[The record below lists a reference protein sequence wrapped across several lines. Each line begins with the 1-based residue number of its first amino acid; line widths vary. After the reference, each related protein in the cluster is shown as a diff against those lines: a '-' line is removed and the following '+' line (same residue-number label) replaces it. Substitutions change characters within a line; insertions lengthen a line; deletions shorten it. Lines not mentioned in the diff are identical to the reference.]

1 MARMGQLLDVVT
13 LITYDTKVLAISY
26 LRNSDFAMIS
36 NPVRTLAA
44 PFRPWMGFAARR
56 NRPFQVIA
64 GSQAVL
70 AAFATDA
77 LFVPFLLVL
86 GANPAFVTFVGLL
99 PVLGSAAQAF
109 MPAAL
114 RRTDGNLRAITVVLT
129 AATETRGIWFAL
141 VAAAVALHVVTDA
154 VAIALVALVVL
165 VSCSG
170 ALVAEATLFSWL
182 AIVLPDGQRREL
194 TPKMMGV
201 TAGASALLLLPAG
214 VVLGTV
220 DATTASWLYVAF
232 FGFGFV
238 ASLPLVR
245 TVARLP
251 GPGRVTIPR
260 ATAAPAP
267 TPALRSF
274 VRSSTWNAVG
284 VGMTPY
290 FGVFAVAVLGMSPG
304 FAVILSGVWA
314 LASLLTSAV
323 LGAVLAQVSSARMLR
338 AMYALRGVGM
348 LLCLAAFPGNGAAG
362 AILVAAVTISAVGY
376 SGTVLA
382 QTERLFR
389 LTAGPALVS
398 AQASMTARNAVAFTT
413 AGLVLS
419 GATVLADGIGFP
431 AWAGMFVASA
441 LPRFA
446 AAHGTEVP
454 TTWRLAQA
462 PASAATAATPIA
474 A

>member
-1 MARMGQLLDVVT
+1 
-13 LITYDTKVLAISY
+13 
-26 LRNSDFAMIS
+26 MIS
-36 NPVRTLAA
+36 NPIRPLAA
-44 PFRPWMGFAARR
+44 PFRPWIGFAARR

-86 GANPAFVTFVGLL
+86 GAHPAFVTFVGLL

-141 VAAAVALHVVTDA
+141 VAAAVALNVVTNG

-182 AIVLPDGQRREL
+182 AIVLPDEERRNV

-214 VVLGTV
+214 VVLGAA

-251 GPGRVTIPR
+251 GPGRVTIPK
-260 ATAAPAP
+260 ATMAPATTS

-274 VRSSTWNAVG
+274 VRASTWNAVG

-323 LGAVLAQVSSARMLR
+323 LGAVLAQVSSARLLR
-338 AMYALRGVGM
+338 AMYGLRGVGM
-348 LLCLAAFPGNGAAG
+348 VLCLAAFPGNVAAG

-419 GATVLADGIGFP
+419 GATVLAEGIGFP
-431 AWAGMFVASA
+431 AWAGMFAASA
-441 LPRFA
+441 LPRFVA
-446 AAHGTEVP
+446 ARGTEVP
-454 TTWRLAQA
+454 TSWRTAQA
-462 PASAATAATPIA
+462 PASGAPAAVAPVAA
-474 A
+474 